1 MHHWLLNLDTR
12 VAQEYH
18 ASMPQADTQQATYF
32 LLLPNGEEEGP
43 YTLRELREMLQRDLI
58 SAESQVRSSTCGC
71 PLHLDELLHDGKSDT
86 LDEITGLDG
95 LRGFSLGH
103 FFADVFRRHSR
114 EEVLQVFCCGT
125 TGTTPPLQAVSSAWP
140 TPWIF
145 ARMLMACLVLYFG
158 FDWACTTFHASNLV
172 PGLMFIGNFA
182 IPFCVAVFFFEL
194 NVRREVPFLELMRAM
209 MYGGFISI
217 LFALILV
224 ELSPDVLPWVAGPIE
239 EPAKLL
245 AVILIAGSRRNGRIL
260 TGLLLGAG
268 VGAGF
273 AAFESSGYTFTEL
286 VRYITSTTAAAV
298 VGSINPMQAQAIA
311 ESASTFNPDAVMQ
324 VRALIT
330 PFGHIVW
337 TAITAGAY
345 WLVLKHRI
353 AEGLRDYHSTSID
366 WAVFTDVRFLR
377 IAIIPVVLHLVWNT
391 DWLASFGLLRFLV
404 LGVIAWGVALRLVQA
419 GLSQIREEKCQKA

>member
-1 MHHWLLNLDTR
+1 
-12 VAQEYH
+12 
-18 ASMPQADTQQATYF
+18 MPQNSAPQATYY
-32 LLLPNGEEEGP
+32 LLLPNGEQEGP
-43 YTLRELREMLQRDLI
+43 YSLRELKEMLQQELI
-58 SAESQVRSSTCGC
+58 SADSELRSSTCDC
-71 PLHLDELLHDGKSDT
+71 PMQLDELLHDGKVAT

-114 EEVLQVFCCGT
+114 EEALEIFCCGT
-125 TGTTPPLQAVSSAWP
+125 SSTTPPLHAVSSAWP

-145 ARMLMACLVLYFG
+145 AHMLLACLVLYFG
-158 FDWACTTFHASNLV
+158 FDWACTTFHAPNLV

-182 IPFCVAVFFFEL
+182 IPSCVAIFFFEL
-194 NVRREVPFLELMRAM
+194 NVRREVPFLELIRAM

-217 LFALILV
+217 LFALVLV

-273 AAFESSGYTFTEL
+273 AAFESSGYTFSEL
-286 VRYITSTTAAAV
+286 VRFITSSTAAEV
-298 VGSINPMQAQAIA
+298 VGSINPMQGQAMAQSANAI
-311 ESASTFNPDAVMQ
+311 NPDAVMQ

-353 AEGLRDYHSTSID
+353 AEGLRDYHATRID
-366 WAVFTDVRFLR
+366 WAVFTDIRFLR
-377 IAIIPVVLHLVWNT
+377 IALIPVVLHLVWNT
-391 DWLASFGLLRFLV
+391 NWLAGFGLLRFLV
-404 LGVIAWGVALRLVQA
+404 LGIIAWGVALRLVQA
-419 GLSQIREEKCQKA
+419 GLRQIREEKCKKW